1 MKRRVLITGAT
12 GFVGRGVVAHALDQQ
27 ILVRAVSRQQLASS
41 DARLEYQ
48 QIGDLSA
55 GTDWSDAVREID
67 VVVHCAARV
76 HVMKDRSEHP
86 LADFRAANLEATVS
100 LARQAVAAGVRRLVF
115 ISSIGVNG
123 AQTFQR
129 PFTEVD
135 PPAPHS
141 PYAVSKHEAEI
152 ALAEVARET
161 GLEVVIIRP
170 PLVYG
175 PDAPGNFGALVRAV
189 RAGRRLPLGAIDN
202 RRSFIGRDNLAD
214 FVLTCVSDP
223 RAANQTFLISDDCD
237 LSTSDLL
244 RTLAQAANV
253 DARLLAV
260 PVWILRLAG
269 AILGKRESIVS
280 LTGDLR
286 IDMSKA
292 RQVLEWSPPA
302 SPLEGMRRIFA

>member
-1 MKRRVLITGAT
+1 MKRILITGAT

-27 ILVRAVSRQQLASS
+27 MQVRAVSRQLRASADS
-41 DARLEYQ
+41 RLEYH
-48 QIGDLSA
+48 QIGDLSV
-55 GTDWSDAVREID
+55 GTDWSDALREID

-76 HVMKDRSEHP
+76 HVMKERSNHP
-86 LADFRAANLEATVS
+86 LADFRVANREATIS
-100 LARQAVAAGVRRLVF
+100 LARQAAAAGVRRLVF

-123 AQTFQR
+123 AQTFGR
-129 PFTEVD
+129 PFTESD
-135 PPAPHS
+135 LPAPHS

-152 ALAEVARET
+152 ALAEVVRET

-189 RAGRRLPLGAIDN
+189 LAGRRLPLGAIDN
-202 RRSFIGRDNLAD
+202 RRSFIGIDNLAD
-214 FVLTCVSDP
+214 FVLTCVTDP
-223 RAANQTFLISDDCD
+223 RAANQTFLVSDDCD
-237 LSTSDLL
+237 LSTADLL

-253 DARLLAV
+253 QSRLLPV
-260 PVWILRLAG
+260 PVSMLRLAG
-269 AILGKRESIVS
+269 AILGKRETVIS

-286 IDMSKA
+286 VDMSKA
-292 RQVLEWSPPA
+292 REVLGWAPPA